1 MISFPPQTHLHVV
14 NLVSRHV
21 MEQAFS
27 ELGLDQAQNSGV
39 LAVAEVGSIL
49 NKMFRLSERD
59 EFMQPEKST
68 ELALNWALRC
78 FDRWGQEICNIKH
91 YLCSMFSLLPPSH
104 THTHT
109 STLPHSVVGLD
120 M

>member
-1 MISFPPQTHLHVV
+1 
-14 NLVSRHV
+14 

-59 EFMQPEKST
+59 EFMQPERST
-68 ELALNWALRC
+68 ELALNWALQC
-78 FDRWGQEICNIKH
+78 FDRW
-91 YLCSMFSLLPPSH
+91 
-104 THTHT
+104 
-109 STLPHSVVGLD
+109 D
-120 M
+120 